1 MADRCP
7 TTFDETLISGHLD
20 GELTQAAEQRVRIHL
35 EDCEHCRALL
45 AELQELRAATIST
58 EFHKPDDSQWDERP
72 RSGLSLLARRTGWVV
87 AIMWAGFLAAYALWH
102 FWQGSANLGER
113 ILVFGGLSAVALLF
127 TSVLIDRLRAA
138 ANDPYREVQK

>member
-1 MADRCP
+1 M
-7 TTFDETLISGHLD
+7 
-20 GELTQAAEQRVRIHL
+20 
-35 EDCEHCRALL
+35 
-45 AELQELRAATIST
+45 
-58 EFHKPDDSQWDERP
+58 
-72 RSGLSLLARRTGWVV
+72 
-87 AIMWAGFLAAYALWH
+87 FLASFALWH

>member
-1 MADRCP
+1 MADRCS
-7 TTFDETLISGHLD
+7 TTFNEALISGHLD

-45 AELQELRAATIST
+45 AELQVLRAATIST
-58 EFHKPDDSQWDERP
+58 EFHQPDDSQWDESP

-87 AIMWAGFLAAYALWH
+87 AIIWAVFLASFALWH
-102 FWQGSANLGER
+102 FWQGSANLVER